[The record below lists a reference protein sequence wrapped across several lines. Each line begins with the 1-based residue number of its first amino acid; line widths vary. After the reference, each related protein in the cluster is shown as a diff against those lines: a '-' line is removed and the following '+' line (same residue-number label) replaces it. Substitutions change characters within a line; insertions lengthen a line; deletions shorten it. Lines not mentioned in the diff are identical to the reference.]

1 MATVRFSQRADML
14 NPYVY
19 YGSIRAATPTQIE
32 INDGRGNY
40 GIYRGSFQYSS
51 TDLVGGTVSSYSNYK
66 NFSLE
71 YSVTSTNPVPAL
83 VVYSYL
89 QNGDAVGLQ
98 TYILSGADQ
107 ITGSNSND
115 VLAGRDGNDRIDGGL
130 GNDTIYGQTGNDVIL
145 FSSGTDYVFG
155 DSGADTLEVSSF
167 AARFSVGRSDQNY
180 FFVREL
186 SSSNTT
192 FLNGIERVKFLD
204 FSVGLDNQVGGPRDS
219 HTAFTRPLLIVP
231 PIFPDLATGFRH
243 LMPEWRESRSHPVL

>member
-1 MATVRFSQRADML
+1 
-14 NPYVY
+14 
-19 YGSIRAATPTQIE
+19 
-32 INDGRGNY
+32 
-40 GIYRGSFQYSS
+40 
-51 TDLVGGTVSSYSNYK
+51 VGGTVSSYSNYK

-83 VVYSYL
+83 LVYSYL